1 MLIMCEVVSNECET
15 LPPPPSQ
22 FLSPKEKRKRDVGRD
37 REGQKKGRK
46 ERWNERRKEVKK
58 EEE

>member
-1 MLIMCEVVSNECET
+1 MTHRNYTIFS
-15 LPPPPSQ
+15 
-22 FLSPKEKRKRDVGRD
+22 KEREWERRKKKSDVGRD